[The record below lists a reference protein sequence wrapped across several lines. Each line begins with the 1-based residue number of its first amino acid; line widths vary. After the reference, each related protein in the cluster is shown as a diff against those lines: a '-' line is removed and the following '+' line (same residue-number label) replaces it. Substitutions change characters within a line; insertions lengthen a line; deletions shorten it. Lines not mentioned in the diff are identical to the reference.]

1 MMIRLGFVSNSS
13 SSSFVVP
20 KKYLTKDDYDTYE
33 QMVFD
38 SRYDEELHE
47 SENYVYGRFSN
58 HNGILTRMFKKYENM
73 DGVDYY
79 ES

>member
-1 MMIRLGFVSNSS
+1 MIRLGFVSNSS